1 MLINCSKEFDDIRFA
16 LKVLN
21 PGLEINR
28 KDSGIELIKEDLTL
42 SDLDSVLD
50 FCINEYKDKKSV
62 KDIKRLRTTLETV
75 PLDNSFSSYISLY
88 NCLKDLLIKTNLK
101 NVKYVEDMLKE
112 YKMEYLLFYLLRIQ
126 VGEIVK
132 IDDVDGSDKLYVE
145 QVNTG
150 TKLQIVSGVRELYS
164 KEFLLGKKILFIT
177 NIKKSKI
184 RGNESNGMIL
194 CAKQGDKVE
203 ALFVNDGLAPGTIA
217 TIEGDDLINDIEV
230 GTIDLKKTFYKNLFD
245 KLQIK
250 DSVLL
255 YERSKVLV
263 DGGVVESKI
272 LNGIIS

>member
-217 TIEGDDLINDIEV
+217 AIEGDDLINDIEV